1 LTCAHR
7 SRGPPRRT
15 RRRKLNSVLRSSAR
29 WRSRP
34 ARGGREVLSR
44 QRFDANSPRR
54 VGPQQVA
61 QIESHLSS
69 KCLCSA
75 AKRFVQR
82 TFRIGV
88 PMRKVLSLFPPFSLR
103 PLFPPDFSLPRVPPP
118 FPLTLKQLENTQV
131 ETHLEASAR
140 LPRRRTAA
148 HFLRRPPQLSPLSIR
163 ERIRPWSKHRTA
175 PGRGS
180 GYALPPRMP

>member
-1 LTCAHR
+1 MAVPADGTKVTVVQM
-7 SRGPPRRT
+7 RT
-15 RRRKLNSVLRSSAR
+15 RSYNTKPDLAAIMPQQSLTTVLRTAAGCTDR
-29 WRSRP
+29 L
-34 ARGGREVLSR
+34 ALFGREDR
-44 QRFDANSPRR
+44 GRKRFDANSPRR

-75 AKRFVQR
+75 AKRFVQG

-103 PLFPPDFSLPRVPPP
+103 PLFPPDFCLPRGAPP

-148 HFLRRPPQLSPLSIR
+148 HFLRRPPSTFSAV
-163 ERIRPWSKHRTA
+163 H
-175 PGRGS
+175 PGEN
-180 GYALPPRMP
+180 